1 MKRTTSLLMAIC
13 MVFALMVNASA
24 FELSAEDTVKP
35 ADPIQQMVD
44 EKMAVILPQLAAQDA
59 LYLADDY
66 EAILYA
72 CSQLNTTKT
81 QFLL

>member
-59 LYLADDY
+59 LYLA
-66 EAILYA
+66 IMKRFFTP